1 MLPASRESHMRKMNR
16 IAVFIACLSF
26 VAIAAADDGDRSSP
40 ATDSQHIQGTWKVVK
55 KVKNGEAERGPGS
68 LGSITFTG
76 NIASAVG
83 ENGETSEG
91 NFTIDESKK
100 PKWVTFKATGGPQ
113 AGRTFAALYKLEGDT
128 LTIAYSTGEH
138 CEVRPE
144 DFSGK
149 EGQAMEVLE
158 RQK

>member
-1 MLPASRESHMRKMNR
+1 MRKINR
-16 IAVFIACLSF
+16 IASFIACLSI
-26 VAIAAADDGDRSSP
+26 VAIAAADEAGKSKSS
-40 ATDSQHIQGTWKVVK
+40 ADSQNILGTWKVVK
-55 KVKNGEAERGPGS
+55 KVKNGGADQTAGN

-76 NIASAVG
+76 NIASTIG

-91 NFTIDESKK
+91 SFTMDETKT
-100 PKWVTFKATGGPQ
+100 PKWITFKATGGPH
-113 AGRTFAALYKLEGDT
+113 AGKTFAVIYKLEGDT

-138 CEVRPE
+138 NETRPA

-149 EGQAMEVLE
+149 EGEAMEVLE